1 MHKSSHWSRFETA
14 VAEAV
19 SRHQYA
25 KASTMLKEALFTARA
40 RDEDDVDQR
49 LYKKADELAA
59 FHLSKGDYQNSA
71 SLYRALL
78 ELKQRTFGNEH
89 PETERTLQSLMKA
102 LGAAGSLS
110 PRTCA

>member
-1 MHKSSHWSRFETA
+1 MTKSSTWSGFETA

-25 KASTMLKEALFTARA
+25 KASTMLKDALFSARA
-40 RDEDDVDQR
+40 RDEVDQR
-49 LYKKADELAA
+49 LCKKVDEMAA
-59 FHLSKGDYQNSA
+59 FHLSKGDFQNSA

-78 ELKQRTFGNEH
+78 ELKQRTLGSEH
-89 PETERTLQSLMKA
+89 PETESTLQSLRKV

-110 PRTCA
+110 PRACA